1 MKKYILILF
10 CLFFISISNAQ
21 FEKTHEYG
29 HVEAKNAIGFW
40 TCKSFNDTHLI
51 DVAKKRNNGILHGC
65 FHELGRK
72 NRLIID
78 TLKWTSHIDTFGED
92 RMSLN
97 LNGGFAYAG
106 GICYDCDFIDAK
118 NKQKDFTFSFWAKRT
133 TNSFGTLLSWGSE
146 QVENGWLVY
155 NSLDST
161 LNNPFLHLQ
170 LFRNGSV
177 QIEDSIA
184 FPQNEWNLFILTYD
198 TLKKEIQFTRKV
210 SETLTDESKILKVN
224 LDSIRMGYSG
234 FLSLGKNEFNQKI
247 MNSGLSIDDI
257 GVWNKRFAFN
267 LLEDYGLNNQKTKID
282 QLFLSPNPT
291 KDYISILN
299 QSDLR
304 TYSILNLLG
313 QPIKT
318 ANLESNRIPVNFLPS
333 GTYLLQLD
341 TKNGRVQMPF
351 VKCD

>member
-1 MKKYILILF
+1 MKKYILLPF
-10 CLFFISISNAQ
+10 CLLFFHISYAQ

-40 TCKSFNDTHLI
+40 TCKTFNDTHLI
-51 DVAKKRNNGILHGC
+51 DVSKKRNHGILQGC
-65 FHELGRK
+65 FHEFGRK

-78 TLKWTSHIDTFGED
+78 TLKWISHIDTFGED
-92 RMSLN
+92 RMALN
-97 LNGGFAYAG
+97 LNGGYAYAG

-118 NKQKDFTFSFWAKRT
+118 NKQKDLTFSFWAKRT
-133 TNSFGTLLSWGSE
+133 NNSFGTLLSWGSE

-170 LFRNGSV
+170 LFRNGNI

-198 TLKKEIQFTRKV
+198 TLKKEVQFTRKV
-210 SETLTDESKILKVN
+210 SETLADESKILNVN

-234 FLSLGKNEFNQKI
+234 FLSLGKNEFNQKT
-247 MNSGLSIDDI
+247 MNGGLSIDDI
-257 GVWNKRFAFN
+257 GVWGKRFAIN
-267 LLEDYGLNNQKTKID
+267 LLEDYGVKNKDMKTNTIRI
-282 QLFLSPNPT
+282 SPNPT
-291 KDYISILN
+291 QDFVQVTH
-299 QSDLR
+299 QSEIFS
-304 TYSILNLLG
+304 YSILNLMG
-313 QPIKT
+313 QPLKT
-318 ANLESNRIPVNFLPS
+318 AFLESNLIPVDFLTS

-341 TKNGRVQMPF
+341 TKNSRVQMPF